1 MHQHLTKWQRRRR
14 RLRLS
19 IQGAIAFVVIGGAVV
34 LACVAVAMPWL
45 VSHPEKVRAF
55 LSEKLKRPVTFR
67 ALQGRWSPR
76 GPIFTLDGVSLVDPT
91 GGGSFDIDRAELV
104 IDFYSWMRKDASFSE
119 FRVVGVQ
126 ADVVRDAAGK
136 ITIARL
142 AGGAKSANANN
153 TLFDLGGVSLGSAQ
167 VELRDEERGTS
178 LSLSRVDLR
187 MVNDGA
193 SRRFGG
199 VAWIDAQSPP
209 LRFAC
214 VADPRVAHC
223 HVLARELEPALW
235 LAQMPLAGIQPMS
248 GKASAEIWFDYVDGR
263 LESLRVET
271 EAEQLVLRGTEPVP
285 LGDGLAIE
293 PRTQLTDWRAAAR
306 WRRDAQG
313 WRLDVLEW
321 RGDDDVPDTQLKLV
335 ARDTPNGRGY
345 GVEASRLELSRLAP
359 LAALSSAVPP
369 KLRAVLFE
377 GAPRGRLSNLRASFG
392 HGRLASLSADVEKLS
407 LRPGERTPGFGTIS
421 GRLLGDGDAIVFM
434 PRARERFDL
443 DFPHVF
449 SDPLP
454 VELRSGTF
462 GAWRGADGWRIEGV
476 DLDFTVAGASAR
488 ARASVWFDPEGTKP
502 SLDTT
507 VAVVSGEVPKARMFW
522 PINVMPE
529 KTREWLDRA
538 LVAGRVDGGLAIVR
552 GDLDD
557 WPFKQDTGR
566 FEAHANIA
574 ALTLDYHPRW
584 PAAHDVN
591 GHAVFIKNGLTFDVE
606 AGEALGNRIASA
618 HAEIPDFKHAEL
630 ALQAE
635 VQGTGASITDF
646 IHRSTLEEKIGS
658 YMTGLS
664 VGGTADVS
672 FDLDLPIAKEPEIA
686 DKPTTVRGTVRLHDA
701 DLRHAPWNLAFDKAN
716 GPLRFSQAGFSADE
730 LAVLADGDPA
740 SLSIAQGEFVAAPA
754 HSLEASLR
762 GELPVSTLV
771 RDYPML
777 APFTGLMPGRSAW
790 TVELAIDKVEGDVVA
805 PKHLVL
811 RSDLVGT
818 AIDLPAPLRKDADS
832 AMPARIALDLPVA
845 DSPMR
850 VELGRLLRADL
861 HLPGEKPFAAA
872 IGFGLAEPGPLP
884 ESGLR
889 VRGDV
894 AALDLGAWS
903 AIGGADGGGG
913 GVDIDLDAGVLDMF
927 SREFPDT
934 HVSLAPEAG
943 GTRIRAKG
951 PLIDGTVLMPGDR
964 ATSGVTAEFEKLHFP
979 EARPGAES
987 KPFDPG
993 QMPPLHLWVK
1003 DLRFGK
1009 AQLGDARVETFPA
1022 SGGMR
1027 VERLETRTPNLEIR
1041 ARGDWSLAPAGE
1053 TSRFDATFTAE
1064 DLGKMLDTLG
1074 FAGMFEGGQTVATLR
1089 GQWPGSPAQFG
1100 LSTTDGTLEVSVG
1113 KGRIP
1118 DVEPGMG
1125 RVFGLISFQALPR
1138 RLSLDF
1144 SDFFGEGLAFDRITG
1159 KFKLENGNAYTDDVV
1174 LKGPSVEIKVTG
1186 RTGLAQRDY
1195 DQQLEVS
1202 PKVGGV
1208 LPVVG
1213 ALAAGPA
1220 GAAAGLVVQNVL
1232 SSPLKQIGRARYTVK
1247 GSWDQPQIDLVEK
1260 QHSARHRAKAPPPSG
1275 E

>member
-584 PAAHDVN
+584 PAARCAHRAHRRCRGGRGD
-591 GHAVFIKNGLTFDVE
+591 GHP
-606 AGEALGNRIASA
+606 SA
-618 HAEIPDFKHAEL
+618 H
-630 ALQAE
+630 
-635 VQGTGASITDF
+635 
-646 IHRSTLEEKIGS
+646 R
-658 YMTGLS
+658 
-664 VGGTADVS
+664 
-672 FDLDLPIAKEPEIA
+672 
-686 DKPTTVRGTVRLHDA
+686 HD
-701 DLRHAPWNLAFDKAN
+701 HC
-716 GPLRFSQAGFSADE
+716 
-730 LAVLADGDPA
+730 
-740 SLSIAQGEFVAAPA
+740 
-754 HSLEASLR
+754 H
-762 GELPVSTLV
+762 
-771 RDYPML
+771 
-777 APFTGLMPGRSAW
+777 
-790 TVELAIDKVEGDVVA
+790 
-805 PKHLVL
+805 
-811 RSDLVGT
+811 
-818 AIDLPAPLRKDADS
+818 
-832 AMPARIALDLPVA
+832 
-845 DSPMR
+845 
-850 VELGRLLRADL
+850 
-861 HLPGEKPFAAA
+861 
-872 IGFGLAEPGPLP
+872 
-884 ESGLR
+884 
-889 VRGDV
+889 
-894 AALDLGAWS
+894 
-903 AIGGADGGGG
+903 
-913 GVDIDLDAGVLDMF
+913 
-927 SREFPDT
+927 
-934 HVSLAPEAG
+934 
-943 GTRIRAKG
+943 
-951 PLIDGTVLMPGDR
+951 
-964 ATSGVTAEFEKLHFP
+964 
-979 EARPGAES
+979 
-987 KPFDPG
+987 
-993 QMPPLHLWVK
+993 
-1003 DLRFGK
+1003 
-1009 AQLGDARVETFPA
+1009 
-1022 SGGMR
+1022 R
-1027 VERLETRTPNLEIR
+1027 VERHGPADHVARLVASGARASR
-1041 ARGDWSLAPAGE
+1041 ARRQGARAGVRRRRHRGRRPCGGARRHVQLGPGLHRGHTGVRGAIGARPAGRCAGRHDGPHLARRPVRGGRHRPADHGHP
-1053 TSRFDATFTAE
+1053 SR
-1064 DLGKMLDTLG
+1064 
-1074 FAGMFEGGQTVATLR
+1074 
-1089 GQWPGSPAQFG
+1089 
-1100 LSTTDGTLEVSVG
+1100 
-1113 KGRIP
+1113 
-1118 DVEPGMG
+1118 
-1125 RVFGLISFQALPR
+1125 PR
-1138 RLSLDF
+1138 RRVR
-1144 SDFFGEGLAFDRITG
+1144 AAR
-1159 KFKLENGNAYTDDVV
+1159 
-1174 LKGPSVEIKVTG
+1174 PCHR
-1186 RTGLAQRDY
+1186 RTC
-1195 DQQLEVS
+1195 
-1202 PKVGGV
+1202 
-1208 LPVVG
+1208 G
-1213 ALAAGPA
+1213 AW
-1220 GAAAGLVVQNVL
+1220 
-1232 SSPLKQIGRARYTVK
+1232 RRCAR
-1247 GSWDQPQIDLVEK
+1247 S
-1260 QHSARHRAKAPPPSG
+1260 
-1275 E
+1275 